1 MVVQKAIK
9 QFNLLRRT
17 CYFIHDSKQR
27 RALYLM
33 LVRSLFEHC
42 CQIWSP
48 QNLTLIYMFEKLQ
61 KRAIKWILREQHK
74 SYDDIIFLDKQQELD
89 ILPMK
94 SKFLLS
100 DLVLFY
106 RIIHKDVK
114 IELPSHIS
122 KIEPQHVKK
131 ITRSTKSVHDG
142 SDSLKYRTTSV
153 PKIKCF
159 KESYFVRTISSWNNI
174 PYDIR
179 NEDSLEKF
187 TILLKEHLWFILR
200 SKPD

>member
-1 MVVQKAIK
+1 MK
-9 QFNLLRRT
+9 FR
-17 CYFIHDSKQR
+17 F
-27 RALYLM
+27 
-33 LVRSLFEHC
+33 LF
-42 CQIWSP
+42 
-48 QNLTLIYMFEKLQ
+48 
-61 KRAIKWILREQHK
+61 
-74 SYDDIIFLDKQQELD
+74 
-89 ILPMK
+89 
-94 SKFLLS
+94 S

-106 RIIHKDVK
+106 RLIHGDVK

-131 ITRSTKSVHDG
+131 ITRSSKSVYDG
-142 SDSLKYRTTSV
+142 SDSLKYKTKLV

-174 PYDIR
+174 PFDIR
-179 NEDSLEKF
+179 NVDSLEKF